1 LPIPLGTIKAESESI
16 AVMFVE
22 EKLKELGLEL
32 PQAPAPK
39 GVYIGAK
46 WVGNIAFSCGQ
57 GPFASTKHGMVGKD
71 VTIDEGYKASQEVC
85 LNCLAQL
92 KKQLGSLDRI
102 KQVLQVIG
110 FVNSAEGFMD
120 QPKVLNGFT
129 DLLVQL
135 YGTPEGL
142 PARAAIPV
150 HHPGWIIVEA
160 WMVVEL
166 KE

>member
-1 LPIPLGTIKAESESI
+1 MKA
-16 AVMFVE
+16 MLVE
-22 EKLKELGLEL
+22 EKLEKLGLKL
-32 PQAPAPK
+32 PSPPAPK
-39 GVYIGAK
+39 GVYVGAK
-46 WVGNIAFSCGQ
+46 WAGNIAFSCGQ
-57 GPFASTKHGMVGKD
+57 GPFTTTKKGMVGED
-71 VTIDEGYKASQEVC
+71 LTIEEGYKAAQEVC

-110 FVNSAEGFMD
+110 FINSAEGFMD

-135 YGTPEGL
+135 YGDPEGK
-142 PARAAIPV
+142 PARAALPA
-150 HHPGWIIVEA
+150 HHPGWIAVEA